1 VKVSGLSARLALL
14 MVFATLAM
22 QLVHVL
28 YRFSVDIPQAKQ
40 QGVEQINRLVE
51 SLQPAL
57 AESLYQYNETL
68 SDKLLKAFQ
77 AHHAVQTVWLLDHD
91 GTGLGVW
98 VRPNAEPS
106 DDEYEV
112 TWPISYEGEAI
123 GSLIVLTDMG
133 MVEKAAISQIW
144 RVIGFSILIGLLAL
158 LFLYFIAQRMV
169 TKPIES
175 LAKEVAVINSHSL
188 TLQEVKA
195 LDAISA
201 SDEIETLRASIK
213 HILTELAEH
222 IGDNRQSMIILKE
235 FNQSLE
241 GKVLDRTLELEAAKE
256 KAEVANRAKTDFLNV
271 ITHELRTPLNGVLG
285 FSGILKKRELADKD
299 KQLVLG
305 IEQAGHGL
313 LVLLTDIIDFVDLE
327 SKSLVCNAF
336 SVHDA
341 LLGAFNEQQ
350 KKADSKHLEYMMD
363 VDPSLVMKGD
373 PKRLAILIRQLLNNG
388 IKFTHEGSVTLQCH
402 KDGDHILISVTD
414 TGIGLDDDHYGE
426 FSQEVFTQ
434 IEQGL
439 NRSSEGIGLGL
450 AIANRICK
458 KWPATLWF
466 EKNAPQGTKV
476 CVRLTDIIKQE
487 KTAD

>member
-1 VKVSGLSARLALL
+1 MKVSGLSARLALL
-14 MVFATLAM
+14 MVFATLVM
-22 QLVHVL
+22 QLVHGL

-40 QGVEQINRLVE
+40 QGIEQINMLVE

-68 SDKLLKAFQ
+68 SDKLLKAFY
-77 AHHAVQTVWLLDHD
+77 AHDAVQTVWLLDHD

-98 VRPNAEPS
+98 VRPNAQPS
-106 DDEYEV
+106 DEQYEV

-123 GSLIVLTDMG
+123 GSLIVLTDMA
-133 MVEKAAISQIW
+133 MVEKSAISQIW
-144 RVIGFSILIGLLAL
+144 NVIGFSFLIGLLAL
-158 LFLYFIAQRMV
+158 LFLYVIAQRMV
-169 TKPIES
+169 TKPVEALS
-175 LAKEVAVINSHSL
+175 KVVAVIKSNSL
-188 TLQEVKA
+188 TQQDVKA
-195 LDAISA
+195 LDSISA
-201 SDEIETLRASIK
+201 SYEIETLRVSIK
-213 HILTELAEH
+213 HILMELAEH

-241 GKVLDRTLELEAAKE
+241 GKVLDRTVELEAAKE

-285 FSGILKKRELADKD
+285 FSGILKKRELAEKD

-305 IEQAGHGL
+305 IEQAGNGL

-327 SKSLVCNAF
+327 SKSLTCHAF
-336 SVHDA
+336 SVQDA
-341 LLGAFNEQQ
+341 LVAVFNEQQ
-350 KKADSKHLEYMMD
+350 KKADSKNLEYIMD
-363 VDPSLVMKGD
+363 VDTSLVIQGD
-373 PKRLAILIRQLLNNG
+373 PKRLAILMRQLLTNG

-402 KDGDHILISVTD
+402 KDDDHILLSVTD
-414 TGIGLDDDHYGE
+414 TGIGLDDAHYGE

-434 IEQGL
+434 VEQGL

-450 AIANRICK
+450 AIVNRICK

-466 EKNAPQGTKV
+466 EKNEPQGTKV

-487 KTAD
+487 KTTD